1 MQAVLAAEQYHAD
14 AVTLEVEHDAVHTGV
29 KLHQFAVYSA
39 VQSVNGGNTVA
50 DLDDRAG
57 FVAARA
63 VVILFNLLAENR

>member
-1 MQAVLAAEQYHAD
+1 MHA
-14 AVTLEVEHDAVHTGV
+14 GV

-39 VQSVNGGNTVA
+39 VQSVNGGDTVA

-57 FVAARA
+57 FAAARV

>member
-1 MQAVLAAEQYHAD
+1 MASKEYEAVLK
-14 AVTLEVEHDAVHTGV
+14 VLLE
-29 KLHQFAVYSA
+29 A
-39 VQSVNGGNTVA
+39 VQSVNGGDTVA